1 MLTTVIQLS
10 HNIITRIN
18 GGPDDLEAEMIVECS
33 MARKEY
39 VRSLIQPFVVFAITA
54 VTVLH
59 ALHSDI
65 LQTVSISVIIA
76 FLLASLQ
83 IRATDYSEPFFR
95 YAVRFFASLRE
106 YKILNSKSELPVI
119 ITAPH
124 AQAPNADKY
133 TGTLAEMLGKQTGAT
148 VIIGKIS
155 RLYLDLNRQEANK
168 HPFRKRLRKLVL
180 EKKRPLLILD
190 IHGKKDDKV
199 ELGTA
204 NGLTADSSIL
214 NMVADVLKAY
224 NLDVLIDE
232 HLKGSQERTIIRSFG
247 RPKDGIH
254 AIQIELP
261 PSLRTPKSL
270 SFISSILAS
279 VIKNFCSNT
288 QQ

>member
-1 MLTTVIQLS
+1 M
-10 HNIITRIN
+10 
-18 GGPDDLEAEMIVECS
+18 G
-33 MARKEY
+33 
-39 VRSLIQPFVVFAITA
+39 
-54 VTVLH
+54 
-59 ALHSDI
+59 
-65 LQTVSISVIIA
+65 
-76 FLLASLQ
+76 
-83 IRATDYSEPFFR
+83 
-95 YAVRFFASLRE
+95 LRE
-106 YKILNSKSELPVI
+106 YKIINSKSRLPVI

-133 TGTLAEMLGKQTGAT
+133 TGALAEMLGKQTGAT

-190 IHGKKDDKV
+190 IHGEKDDKV

-204 NGLTADSSIL
+204 NGLTADPQIL
-214 NMVADVLKAY
+214 NMIKDALKAY
-224 NLDVLIDE
+224 NLYVVVDE
-232 HLKGSQERTIIRSFG
+232 HLNGSQAGTIIRSFG

-270 SFISSILAS
+270 GFTLSVLAS

-288 QQ
+288 QR